1 MLGALVAEHE
11 RGLGGWSAEWETW
24 TDLLALAGSAA
35 ARTRDTVAG
44 LEIDPQAMAANLA
57 RTGGVLMAER
67 VSFALTP
74 VIGRDE
80 AEAVVAAAAQR
91 ARSSGRSF
99 ARELGDEP
107 AVVNALGQDDV
118 AERLAELL

>member
-1 MLGALVAEHE
+1 
-11 RGLGGWSAEWETW
+11 
-24 TDLLALAGSAA
+24 A
-35 ARTRDTVAG
+35 ARTRDTVDG

-67 VSFALTP
+67 VSFALSP

-91 ARSSGRSF
+91 ALSSGRSF

-107 AVVNALGQDDV
+107 AVVNALGQDNV
-118 AERLAELL
+118 AERVAELLDPATYLGATDYWIDRALAAYHADRSG